1 VTPSAHGTATGA
13 EGGPPPSATPP
24 PGATVDRWE
33 EPLARHLALRA
44 TTQTA
49 ERWVEVSDET
59 ALVALIRAARAA
71 GTPVR
76 VLPPFCD
83 ALPPESGMTGVV
95 VRLGSGFETI
105 EACPDGLRVGASV
118 PLARL
123 ATRTGF
129 QTLRGAPGVVAD
141 AIDEGWLAPAVVRT
155 RRFRSRGIE
164 EVDGAP
170 PFDAKAIVTGAV
182 LAPPAG
188 TLALPRAG
196 QALLPPKRR
205 DLGAVL
211 ARLGLAGLRLGD
223 AMLAEDDPRVLV
235 NRGTATPRQ
244 LRLLL
249 QAVRERIHVATGLE
263 VQERLVPPGRG
274 GKV

>member
-1 VTPSAHGTATGA
+1 VTLQGLDTGA

-24 PGATVDRWE
+24 PGPYAVDRWE
-33 EPLARHLALRA
+33 EPLARHLPLRG
-44 TTQTA
+44 TTQAA
-49 ERWVEVSDET
+49 ERWVEVADENALL
-59 ALVALIRAARAA
+59 ALVRAARAD
-71 GTPVR
+71 GRPVR

-83 ALPPESGMTGVV
+83 ALPPESGLTGIV
-95 VRLGSGFETI
+95 VRLGRGFESI
-105 EACPDGLRVGASV
+105 EACPEGVRVGASV
-118 PLARL
+118 PLAQL
-123 ATRTGF
+123 ATRPGYAA
-129 QTLRGAPGVVAD
+129 LRGAPGVVSD
-141 AIDEGWLAPAVVRT
+141 AIDEGWLAPMVVRT
-155 RRFRSRGIE
+155 RRFRGRSVE
-164 EVDGAP
+164 EVPGAA

-188 TLALPRAG
+188 TLAIPRAG

-205 DLGAVL
+205 ELGTVL